1 MPYSRQQLQKLYLA
15 LPQNLK
21 EAIFSVENAEKIQQI
36 AQRYQI
42 PEEKTSQLAKATG
55 QVLLTVLAV
64 EKLISSLEIEL
75 DIDRNTAQKIVQDI
89 KQEIFSPV
97 MPVLTKIQ
105 QESSPKPIPS
115 PPSSPPPLTPPK
127 PKNENIVDLKSLPKP

>member
-1 MPYSRQQLQKLYLA
+1 MPYSRQQLQKLYLT
-15 LPQNLK
+15 LPQDLK

-42 PEEKTSQLAKATG
+42 PEEKTSQLASATG
-55 QVLLTVLAV
+55 QVLLTVLVV

-105 QESSPKPIPS
+105 RESSPKPIPS
-115 PPSSPPPLTPPK
+115 PAPGPSSPTPPK
-127 PKNENIVDLKSLPKP
+127 PKNENIVDLKNLPNQ

>member
-1 MPYSRQQLQKLYLA
+1 MPYSREQLQKIYLT

-42 PEEKTSQLAKATG
+42 PIQNIPKLASATG
-55 QVLLTVLAV
+55 QVLLTVLVV

-105 QESSPKPIPS
+105 QESFPKPIPS
-115 PPSSPPPLTPPK
+115 PAPSSPSPTPAR

>member
-1 MPYSRQQLQKLYLA
+1 MPYSREQLQKIYLT
-15 LPQNLK
+15 LPQSLR

-42 PEEKTSQLAKATG
+42 PIQNLPKLAGATG

-75 DIDRNTAQKIVQDI
+75 DIDRNTAQRIMQDI

-97 MPVLTKIQ
+97 MPILTKIQ
-105 QESSPKPIPS
+105 QESFPKPIPS
-115 PPSSPPPLTPPK
+115 PAPGPSSLTPPR
-127 PKNENIVDLKSLPKP
+127 PKNENIVDLKNLPNQ

>member
-1 MPYSRQQLQKLYLA
+1 MPYSREQLQKIYLT

-42 PEEKTSQLAKATG
+42 PIQNLPKLASATG

-97 MPVLTKIQ
+97 MPILTKIQ
-105 QESSPKPIPS
+105 QESFPKPIPS
-115 PPSSPPPLTPPK
+115 PPSSPPSPTPPR

>member
-1 MPYSRQQLQKLYLA
+1 MPYSREQLQNIYLS
-15 LPQNLK
+15 LPQNLR

-42 PEEKTSQLAKATG
+42 PIQNLPKLASATG
-55 QVLLTVLAV
+55 RVLLTVLAV

-75 DIDRNTAQKIVQDI
+75 DIDRNTAQRIVQDI

-97 MPVLTKIQ
+97 MPILTKIQ
-105 QESSPKPIPS
+105 QESFPKPIPG
-115 PPSSPPPLTPPK
+115 PSSSPSSSTPPK
-127 PKNENIVDLKSLPKP
+127 PKNENIVDLKSLLKP

>member
-1 MPYSRQQLQKLYLA
+1 MPYSREQLQNIYLT
-15 LPQNLK
+15 LPQDLK

-42 PEEKTSQLAKATG
+42 PIQNLPKLASATG

-97 MPVLTKIQ
+97 MPILTKIQ
-105 QESSPKPIPS
+105 QESFPEPIPS
-115 PPSSPPPLTPPK
+115 PAPSLPSPTPPK
-127 PKNENIVDLKSLPKP
+127 PKNENIVDLKNLPKS